1 MDVLDYTKEQLEA
14 LDTETLLKLYREA
27 EMMQEQK
34 STGQLTKKVLI
45 NGLYGAQANT
55 SFPLFNEKIAQA
67 ITGNGRFFIQKTANM
82 IENTLQSK
90 LPSDK
95 KFVIYGDTDSHPG
108 STNVNIKADE
118 EHKKMTLEELYNQGY
133 DELEYKPGKFLRKV
147 NNIDSLSFNT
157 SEEKL
162 EYKPIVYVMK
172 HKVKKRMFKIKA
184 NGQELTITNDHC
196 LIVKRNS
203 EYIECK
209 PSEVRK
215 GDKLITV
222 KEK

>member
-90 LPSDK
+90 LPNDK
-95 KFVIYGDTDSHPG
+95 KYVIYGDTDS
-108 STNVNIKADE
+108 SAKDTYINILTDKE
-118 EHKKMTLEELYNQGY
+118 EKKMIADLYNQGY
-133 DELEYKPGKFLRKV
+133 DELEYKPGKFLKK
-147 NNIDSLSFNT
+147 IDDVSSLSVN
-157 SEEKL
+157 SDGEL

-172 HKVKKRMFKIKA
+172 HKVKKHMFKIKA

-196 LIVKRNS
+196 LIVKRDNNLV
-203 EYIECK
+203 EVK

-215 GDKLITV
+215 GDKLICV